1 MDGRGTR
8 VDRHLTFCAS
18 SFGHWTALLMKR
30 CVHTTNQKTAEKDY
44 EASAQSVEAAD
55 DLDQPNS
62 RDQKNNR
69 PRPI

>member
-1 MDGRGTR
+1 
-8 VDRHLTFCAS
+8 
-18 SFGHWTALLMKR
+18 MKR
-30 CVHTTNQKTAEKDY
+30 CVHATNQKTAEKDY

-62 RDQKNNR
+62 RDRKNNR